1 MSPRKL
7 CKGIPLLQAAKRIG
21 RLATN
26 GATAH
31 ATDTGPPLRLASVD
45 LQRISLVERHISP
58 KIDQAG
64 AKIVDPV
71 PAISQRIVIE
81 LPVGQPEVAD
91 LAYLAAEPQSLIAD
105 VLAAMADGYRQAGST
120 PDRR

>member
-1 MSPRKL
+1 MVPPPTR
-7 CKGIPLLQAAKRIG
+7 PTPA
-21 RLATN
+21 
-26 GATAH
+26 
-31 ATDTGPPLRLASVD
+31 PPLRLASVD
-45 LQRISLVERHISP
+45 LERIPLVERHISP

-64 AKIVDPV
+64 AEIVDPV

-105 VLAAMADGYRQAGST
+105 ILAAMTDGYRQAPGQ
-120 PDRR
+120 RRIDGNDVDDAEKGIAAV

>member
-1 MSPRKL
+1 MP
-7 CKGIPLLQAAKRIG
+7 QAADGVG
-21 RLATN
+21 RLPEQA
-26 GATAH
+26 AAVEAPDARH
-31 ATDTGPPLRLASVD
+31 ALCLASVD

-64 AKIVDPV
+64 AEIVDPV